1 MYIHV
6 FYTKITKRQKDKKA
20 KSKYKKARIYS
31 PYISYT
37 DFLLLGTAHPPTN
50 KNDRNRDRD
59 QDHIRNDAPDMD
71 IIRV

>member
-6 FYTKITKRQKDKKA
+6 FYTKITKSKKA

-37 DFLLLGTAHPPTN
+37 DFLLLGTAHPPN
-50 KNDRNRDRD
+50 EQK
-59 QDHIRNDAPDMD
+59 
-71 IIRV
+71 